1 MVLGINPPGKKTR
14 NPKLNPFS
22 RAFFSWQVDKNATE
36 KIQQTKIQNL
46 IRSIALEETT
56 KNYYVGNET
65 YK

>member
-14 NPKLNPFS
+14 NPKPHPFS
-22 RAFFSWQVDKNATE
+22 RALFSWQVDKNATE

-46 IRSIALEETT
+46 IRSIALEETV

>member
-1 MVLGINPPGKKTR
+1 MVLGINPPGRKTP
-14 NPKLNPFS
+14 NPKPNPFS
-22 RAFFSWQVDKNATE
+22 GAFFSWQLDKNATE

-46 IRSIALEETT
+46 IRSIALEETV